1 MKYGTAAANRS
12 MRQEAGRVV
21 SQITAGAKT
30 AVVGAGGSK
39 GGGGNGHG
47 AGSGGIAGGANAHA
61 AAVSVH
67 TADCGLCRLHG
78 VFVRREVLSM
88 LGL

>member
-1 MKYGTAAANRS
+1 MKYGGAAANRS

-39 GGGGNGHG
+39 GCGGNGHG
-47 AGSGGIAGGANAHA
+47 AGSGGITSGANAHA

-67 TADCGLCRLHG
+67 IADCGVCGLPG
-78 VFVRREVLSM
+78 VLVRRTVFSM
-88 LGL
+88 LAL